1 MFICSLHLQ
10 NKQKNILDITLS
22 LIKCSLL
29 VTKSSSK
36 ITDTRTDDNK

>member
-10 NKQKNILDITLS
+10 NKQKHILDITLS
-22 LIKCSLL
+22 LTKCSLL
-29 VTKSSSK
+29 VTKSSRK